1 VQENNL
7 NKLKYNHANMREQ
20 KSAGIV
26 LFRNDSDKNE
36 FLLLNYPQ
44 GHWDFVKG
52 KIEQNETSHETA
64 LRETKEET
72 GITNIEFV
80 DGFEE
85 SVEYDFR
92 FKKEDIHKKVIFFLA
107 KTNEKNIKLSHE
119 HNDYLWLEYNDAL
132 KKTTFENAKN
142 VLTKAN
148 EFLSST
154 S

>member
-1 VQENNL
+1 
-7 NKLKYNHANMREQ
+7 MREQ

-119 HNDYLWLEYNDAL
+119 HNDYLWLEYNNAL

-148 EFLSST
+148 EFLSNT
-154 S
+154 I

>member
-1 VQENNL
+1 
-7 NKLKYNHANMREQ
+7 MREQ

-26 LFRNDSDKNE
+26 LFRNASNKNE

-52 KIEQNETSHETA
+52 KVEQGETPHETA
-64 LRETKEET
+64 SRETKEET
-72 GITNIEFV
+72 GISDIEFI

-92 FKKEDIHKKVIFFLA
+92 FKKENIHKKVIFFLA

>member
-1 VQENNL
+1 
-7 NKLKYNHANMREQ
+7 MRKQ

-52 KIEQNETSHETA
+52 KIEQNETSYETA

-148 EFLSST
+148 EFLSSI

>member
-1 VQENNL
+1 MVTE
-7 NKLKYNHANMREQ
+7 

-26 LFRNDSDKNE
+26 LFRNDSSENE

-52 KIEQNETSHETA
+52 KMEKNETPHETA
-64 LRETKEET
+64 IRETKEET
-72 GITNIEFV
+72 GITNIEFI

-107 KTNEKNIKLSHE
+107 KTNEKNIQLSHE

-142 VLTKAN
+142 VLSKAH
-148 EFLSST
+148 EFLST
-154 S
+154 AC

>member
-1 VQENNL
+1 
-7 NKLKYNHANMREQ
+7 MRKQ

-26 LFRNDSDKNE
+26 LFRNISNENE

-44 GHWDFVKG
+44 GHWDFIKG
-52 KIEQNETSHETA
+52 KIEQNETLHETA
-64 LRETKEET
+64 IRETKEET

-142 VLTKAN
+142 VLSKAN
-148 EFLSST
+148 EFLSKT
-154 S
+154 

>member
-1 VQENNL
+1 
-7 NKLKYNHANMREQ
+7 MREQ

-26 LFRNDSDKNE
+26 LFRNNSNKNE

-44 GHWDFVKG
+44 GHWDFIKG
-52 KIEQNETSHETA
+52 KVEEGETPHETA
-64 LRETKEET
+64 LRETKEDT
-72 GITNIEFV
+72 GISDIEFI

-119 HNDYLWLEYNDAL
+119 HNDFVWLEYDNAL
-132 KKTTFENAKN
+132 KKTTFRNAKN
-142 VLTKAN
+142 VLSKTN
-148 EFLSST
+148 EFLLSAS
-154 S
+154 

>member
-1 VQENNL
+1 MGTE
-7 NKLKYNHANMREQ
+7 

-26 LFRNDSDKNE
+26 LFRNDSNKNE

-52 KIEQNETSHETA
+52 KIEKNETLHEAA
-64 LRETKEET
+64 LRETREET
-72 GITNIEFV
+72 GISNIEFF

-119 HNDYLWLEYNDAL
+119 HNDYIWLEYDDAL

-142 VLTKAN
+142 VLIKAN
-148 EFLSST
+148 EFLSGT
-154 S
+154 C

>member
-1 VQENNL
+1 
-7 NKLKYNHANMREQ
+7 M
-20 KSAGIV
+20 
-26 LFRNDSDKNE
+26 FRNDSGKNE

-52 KIEQNETSHETA
+52 KIEKNETLHEAA
-64 LRETKEET
+64 LRETREET
-72 GITNIEFV
+72 GISNIEFF

-119 HNDYLWLEYNDAL
+119 HNDYIWLEYDDAL

-142 VLTKAN
+142 VLIKAN
-148 EFLSST
+148 EFLSGT
-154 S
+154 C

>member
-1 VQENNL
+1 
-7 NKLKYNHANMREQ
+7 MSEQ

-26 LFRNDSDKNE
+26 LFRNFSDKNE

-148 EFLSST
+148 EFLSNT

>member
-1 VQENNL
+1 
-7 NKLKYNHANMREQ
+7 MREQ

-148 EFLSST
+148 EFLSKY
-154 S
+154 

>member
-1 VQENNL
+1 
-7 NKLKYNHANMREQ
+7 MRKQ

-26 LFRNDSDKNE
+26 LFRNISNENE

-44 GHWDFVKG
+44 GHWDFIKG
-52 KIEQNETSHETA
+52 KIEQNETPHETA
-64 LRETKEET
+64 IRETKEET

-92 FKKEDIHKKVIFFLA
+92 FKKEGIHKKVIFFLA

>member
-1 VQENNL
+1 MET
-7 NKLKYNHANMREQ
+7 E

-26 LFRNDSDKNE
+26 LFRNDSGKNE

-52 KIEQNETSHETA
+52 KIEKNETLHEAA
-64 LRETKEET
+64 LRETREET
-72 GITNIEFV
+72 GISNIEFF

-119 HNDYLWLEYNDAL
+119 HNDYIWLEYNDAL

-142 VLTKAN
+142 VLSKAN
-148 EFLSST
+148 EFLSAT
-154 S
+154 C

>member
-1 VQENNL
+1 
-7 NKLKYNHANMREQ
+7 MREQ

-26 LFRNDSDKNE
+26 LFRNTSNKNE

-52 KIEQNETSHETA
+52 KIEKGETQHETA

-72 GITNIEFV
+72 GISDIEFI

-92 FKKEDIHKKVIFFLA
+92 FENEDIHKKVIFFLA
-107 KTNEKNIKLSHE
+107 KTNEKKINLSHE
-119 HNDYLWLEYNDAL
+119 HNDFVWLGYSDAL
-132 KKTTFENAKN
+132 KKTTFRNAKN
-142 VLTKAN
+142 VLSKTN
-148 EFLSST
+148 EFLLNT
-154 S
+154 V

>member
-1 VQENNL
+1 MVTE
-7 NKLKYNHANMREQ
+7 

-26 LFRNDSDKNE
+26 LFRNDSSENE

-52 KIEQNETSHETA
+52 KVEKNETPHETA
-64 LRETKEET
+64 IRETREET
-72 GITNIEFV
+72 GIINIEYL

-107 KTNEKNIKLSHE
+107 KTNEKNIQLSHE

-142 VLTKAN
+142 VLSKAH
-148 EFLSST
+148 EFLSAAC
-154 S
+154 

>member
-1 VQENNL
+1 MGTE
-7 NKLKYNHANMREQ
+7 

-26 LFRNDSDKNE
+26 LFRNNSNKNE

-52 KIEQNETSHETA
+52 KVEQNETSHETA
-64 LRETKEET
+64 LRETREET
-72 GITNIEFV
+72 GITHIEFI

-92 FKKEDIHKKVIFFLA
+92 FKKENIHKKVIFFLA
-107 KTNEKNIKLSHE
+107 KTSEKNIKLSHE
-119 HNDYLWLEYNDAL
+119 HSDYIWLEYNDAL

-148 EFLSST
+148 EFLSSAC
-154 S
+154 

>member
-1 VQENNL
+1 
-7 NKLKYNHANMREQ
+7 MREQ

-26 LFRNDSDKNE
+26 LFRNDSGKNE

-44 GHWDFVKG
+44 GHWDFIKG
-52 KIEQNETSHETA
+52 KIEQNETPHETA
-64 LRETKEET
+64 IRETKEET

-92 FKKEDIHKKVIFFLA
+92 FKKENIHKKVIFFLA

-154 S
+154 R

>member
-1 VQENNL
+1 
-7 NKLKYNHANMREQ
+7 MREQ

-72 GITNIEFV
+72 EITNIEFV

-92 FKKEDIHKKVIFFLA
+92 FKKENIHKKVIFFFA

-119 HNDYLWLEYNDAL
+119 HKDYLWLEYNNAL

-148 EFLSST
+148 EFLLST

>member
-1 VQENNL
+1 
-7 NKLKYNHANMREQ
+7 MREQ

-26 LFRNDSDKNE
+26 LFRNASNKNE

-52 KIEQNETSHETA
+52 KVEQGETPHETA

-72 GITNIEFV
+72 GISDIEFI

>member
-1 VQENNL
+1 
-7 NKLKYNHANMREQ
+7 MREQ

-26 LFRNDSDKNE
+26 LFRNTSNKNE

-52 KIEQNETSHETA
+52 KVEEGETPHETA

-72 GITNIEFV
+72 GISDIEFV
-80 DGFEE
+80 GGFEE

-107 KTNEKNIKLSHE
+107 KTDEKNIKLSHE
-119 HNDYLWLEYNDAL
+119 HNDYIWLEYNDAL

-142 VLTKAN
+142 VLSKAN
-148 EFLSST
+148 KFLSST
-154 S
+154 C

>member
-1 VQENNL
+1 MGTE
-7 NKLKYNHANMREQ
+7 

-52 KIEQNETSHETA
+52 KIEQSETPHKAA

-72 GITNIEFV
+72 GITNIEFI

-92 FKKEDIHKKVIFFLA
+92 FKKENIHKKVIFFLA
-107 KTNEKNIKLSHE
+107 KTSEKNIKLSHE
-119 HNDYLWLEYNDAL
+119 HNDYSWLEYDDAL
-132 KKTTFENAKN
+132 KKTTFENARN
-142 VLTKAN
+142 VLIKAN

-154 S
+154 F

>member
-1 VQENNL
+1 MGTE
-7 NKLKYNHANMREQ
+7 

-26 LFRNDSDKNE
+26 LFRNDSSKNE

-52 KIEQNETSHETA
+52 KVEKNETPHETA
-64 LRETKEET
+64 KRETREET
-72 GITNIEFV
+72 GIANIEFI
-80 DGFEE
+80 DGFAE

-92 FKKEDIHKKVIFFLA
+92 FKKENIHKKVIFFLA
-107 KTNEKNIKLSHE
+107 KTDEKNIKLSHE

-142 VLTKAN
+142 VLSKAN

-154 S
+154 C

>member
-1 VQENNL
+1 MGTE
-7 NKLKYNHANMREQ
+7 

-26 LFRNDSDKNE
+26 LLRNDSGKNE

-52 KIEQNETSHETA
+52 KVEQNETPHETA
-64 LRETKEET
+64 IRETKEET
-72 GITNIEFV
+72 GITNIEFI

-107 KTNEKNIKLSHE
+107 KTDEKNIKLSHE

-142 VLTKAN
+142 VLSKAN
-148 EFLSST
+148 EFLSNT
-154 S
+154 C

>member
-1 VQENNL
+1 
-7 NKLKYNHANMREQ
+7 MREQ

-52 KIEQNETSHETA
+52 KIERNETSHETA

-119 HNDYLWLEYNDAL
+119 HNDYIWLEYNDAL

-148 EFLSST
+148 EFLSSIR
-154 S
+154 